1 MLVPNIFFS
10 FYVRFN
16 IIDYIV
22 VVFLL
27 EIHETTEK
35 MSVDIETDLM
45 DQGALFHRELDFV
58 DHCEIR
64 VRDLVV
70 LYDEVCECDVPI
82 TNITA

>member
-1 MLVPNIFFS
+1 
-10 FYVRFN
+10 
-16 IIDYIV
+16 
-22 VVFLL
+22 
-27 EIHETTEK
+27 